1 MPLWR
6 TPDCTNLPFIRQR
19 RVRLI
24 PDDEVRGTFFGT
36 LLRGYRSA
44 SGLTQE
50 DLAERSGVSIRAIAD
65 MERGRTARPFR
76 HSVHRLA
83 EALELRE
90 AERDQL
96 ERASRSATAEI
107 LLAAGQD
114 GLGATGE
121 LRLCVRQPEAG
132 NGQSPRQENGQGPGR
147 ENGQG
152 PGRENGQG
160 ARQANGHGGDQ
171 ERPPRRGTVSRGET
185 VPRRG
190 TVPGQ
195 ATVPRQLPWSAA
207 DFVGRSAELR
217 ALSGVLAQRTPFG
230 GTAQILAI
238 VGAAGVGKTAL
249 AVRGAHQ
256 VADQFPDGQLY
267 VDLRG
272 FDPSAE
278 PAEPAD
284 VIRGFLHALG
294 QPSARVPVAGQ
305 AAVQAAAG
313 QYRSLLTGRRMLIVL
328 DNARDPQQVRP
339 LLPGDPACTVVVTSR
354 NQLTGLVVAD
364 GACPLFLDVLT
375 RAEASEL
382 LARRLGA
389 QRLAGEP
396 QAAEE
401 LIGLSGR
408 LPLALAAMAARA
420 AANPGLT
427 LRDLAADLR
436 DGSRRLDALETG
448 EPATSLRAM
457 LTSSDRL
464 LTRPAARMLR
474 LLGRRSGPEFSAA
487 AAAALAGI
495 TVGQA
500 RTLLREL
507 VRFSLVTEHPA
518 DRFAFRA
525 FVRSYAAERALA
537 ASSE

>member
-1 MPLWR
+1 
-6 TPDCTNLPFIRQR
+6 
-19 RVRLI
+19 LI
-24 PDDEVRGTFFGT
+24 PGDEVRGRFGT

-65 MERGRTARPFR
+65 MERGRTTRPFR
-76 HSVHRLA
+76 HSVHRLV
-83 EALELRE
+83 EALELRD
-90 AERDQL
+90 AEREQL
-96 ERASRSATAEI
+96 ETASRCAVAD
-107 LLAAGQD
+107 LLRAPGRD
-114 GLGATGE
+114 GLGTAAE
-121 LRLCVRQPEAG
+121 LRLIVSQPEAG
-132 NGQSPRQENGQGPGR
+132 SGRGVRQG
-147 ENGQG
+147 
-152 PGRENGQG
+152 NGQG
-160 ARQANGHGGDQ
+160 ALQ
-171 ERPPRRGTVSRGET
+171 ERPARRGTPRPATVSR
-185 VPRRG
+185 R
-190 TVPGQ
+190 
-195 ATVPRQLPWSAA
+195 ATVPRQLPRPAA

-217 ALSGVLAQRTPFG
+217 ALSAALVPRTPVG
-230 GTAQILAI
+230 GSAQVLAI

-272 FDPSAE
+272 FDPSAG
-278 PAEPAD
+278 PAAPAD

-294 QPSARVPVAGQ
+294 QPSARVPVAAQ
-305 AAVQAAAG
+305 AVVQAAAG
-313 QYRSLLTGRRMLIVL
+313 HYRSLLTGRRMLIVL
-328 DNARDPQQVRP
+328 DNARDPEQVRP

-354 NQLTGLVVAD
+354 NQLTGLIVAD
-364 GACPLFLDVLT
+364 GARPLFLDVLT

-382 LARRLGA
+382 LTRRLGA
-389 QRLAGEP
+389 QRLADEP

-408 LPLALAAMAARA
+408 LPLALAAVAARA

-436 DGSRRLDALETG
+436 DGTHRLDALETG

-457 LTSSDRL
+457 LTGSDRV
-464 LTRPAARMLR
+464 LTQSAARMLR

-487 AAAALAGI
+487 AAAELAGI
-495 TVGQA
+495 TLSQA

-507 VRFSLVTEHPA
+507 ARFSLVTEHPG